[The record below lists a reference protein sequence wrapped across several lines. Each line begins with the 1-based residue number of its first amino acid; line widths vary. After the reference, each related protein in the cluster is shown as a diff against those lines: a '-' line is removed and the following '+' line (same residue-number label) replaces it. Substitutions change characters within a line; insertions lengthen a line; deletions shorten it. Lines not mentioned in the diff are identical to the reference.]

1 MAYADKETIML
12 ATIEVIIEKDGV
24 VRLLEPL
31 QPSRPIRALLTLLE
45 PLNQPIS
52 PKRSLRDCI
61 GLLKN
66 SSMFEDDPVTL
77 QRAFRD
83 EWD

>member
-1 MAYADKETIML
+1 ML
-12 ATIEVIIEKDGV
+12 ATIEVIVEKDGV

-31 QPSRPIRALLTLLE
+31 QPTRPIRALLTLLE
-45 PLNQPIS
+45 PLNQPIT

-66 SSMFEDDPVTL
+66 STAFEDDPVTL
-77 QRAFRD
+77 QRALRD